1 MHLICGIKLKIS
13 VKKFFFVIS
22 FQDPATVFS
31 YHLIA
36 VHNDIF
42 WFILIILVF
51 VYWCLYKI
59 IKEFG

>member
-1 MHLICGIKLKIS
+1 MKN
-13 VKKFFFVIS
+13 FFFVIS

-51 VYWCLYKI
+51 VY
-59 IKEFG
+59 